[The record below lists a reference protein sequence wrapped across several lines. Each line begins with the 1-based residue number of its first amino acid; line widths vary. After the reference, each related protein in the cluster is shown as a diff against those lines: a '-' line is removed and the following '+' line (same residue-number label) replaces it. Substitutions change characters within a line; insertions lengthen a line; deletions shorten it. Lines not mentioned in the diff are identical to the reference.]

1 MCILFQAVVAGT
13 LATLAM
19 VGFGLSSAESGVI
32 DGCVFRLAIE
42 MIDWWADLG

>member
-32 DGCVFRLAIE
+32 DAFFVLAIE